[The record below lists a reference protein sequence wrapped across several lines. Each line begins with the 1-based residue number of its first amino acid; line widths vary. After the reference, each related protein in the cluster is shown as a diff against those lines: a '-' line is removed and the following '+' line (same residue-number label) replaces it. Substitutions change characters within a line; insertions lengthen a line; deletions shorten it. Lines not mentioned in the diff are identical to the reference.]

1 MNYRQ
6 IDTKSISGMQLSW
19 TITQIFWA
27 KPGSD
32 RSRVIQRWKEGGADW
47 REGGGDGGREG
58 GRNGGADGREKR
70 RGGREGGARV
80 KPGNQLVL

>member
-1 MNYRQ
+1 
-6 IDTKSISGMQLSW
+6 MQLSW
-19 TITQIFWA
+19 TIIQIFWA

-47 REGGGDGGREG
+47 REGGGEGGGEG
-58 GRNGGADGREKR
+58 GRNNGGADGREKR

-80 KPGNQLVL
+80 KPGNQLLL